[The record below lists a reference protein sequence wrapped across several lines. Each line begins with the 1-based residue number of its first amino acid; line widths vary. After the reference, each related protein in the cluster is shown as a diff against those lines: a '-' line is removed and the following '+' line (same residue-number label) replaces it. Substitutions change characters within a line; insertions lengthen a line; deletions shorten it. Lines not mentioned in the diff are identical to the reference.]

1 MENSKSNIA
10 RDLLIIVLSI
20 VIAII
25 LVKTGI
31 LNELLISLQ
40 EWRFLGNILAGAF
53 FVSIFTAVPAGVILF
68 EAATVGSVWEVA
80 FFGAIGAL
88 IGDLLIFRFVK
99 NNLVESVKSLI
110 SQARRERIIS
120 IFELKI
126 FRWVVPFIGA
136 LIVASPLPDEI
147 GLAMMGFA
155 KMETKFFIPIS
166 FFLNF
171 IGILI
176 LGLLAKY

>member
-1 MENSKSNIA
+1 MENSKGNIA
-10 RDLLIIVLSI
+10 RDLLIIILSI
-20 VIAII
+20 AIAII

-31 LNELLISLQ
+31 LNELFIGLQ
-40 EWRFLGNILAGAF
+40 EWRFLGIILAGAL
-53 FVSIFTAVPAGVILF
+53 FVSIFTAVPAGVVLF

-80 FFGAIGAL
+80 LFGAIGAL
-88 IGDLLIFRFVK
+88 IGDFLIFRFVK

-110 SQARRERIIS
+110 SQARRERIVS

-126 FRWVVPFIGA
+126 FRWLFPFFGA

-171 IGILI
+171 VGILI
-176 LGLLAKY
+176 LGSLAK

>member
-10 RDLLIIVLSI
+10 RDLLIIILSI
-20 VIAII
+20 AIAII

-31 LNELLISLQ
+31 LDKMLIGLQ
-40 EWRFLGNILAGAF
+40 EWKFLGIILAGAL
-53 FVSIFTAVPAGVILF
+53 FVSIFTAVPAGVVLF
-68 EAATVGSVWEVA
+68 EAAAAGSVWEVA
-80 FFGAIGAL
+80 LFGAIGAL
-88 IGDLLIFRFVK
+88 IGDFLIFRFVK

-126 FRWVVPFIGA
+126 FRWLFPFFGA

-176 LGLLAKY
+176 LGLLAK

>member
-1 MENSKSNIA
+1 
-10 RDLLIIVLSI
+10 
-20 VIAII
+20 
-25 LVKTGI
+25 
-31 LNELLISLQ
+31 
-40 EWRFLGNILAGAF
+40 
-53 FVSIFTAVPAGVILF
+53 
-68 EAATVGSVWEVA
+68 
-80 FFGAIGAL
+80 
-88 IGDLLIFRFVK
+88 LLIFRFIK
-99 NNLVESVKSLI
+99 DSLSENIKSLI
-110 SQARRERIIS
+110 STTRRQRIMS

-126 FRWVVPFIGA
+126 FRWLVPFVGA

-176 LGLLAKY
+176 LSLLAKY